1 MLRDAAGRGQHF
13 QDRFS
18 TPRKV
23 TCHQSCHIFRNITRH
38 IARQITLY
46 ITRQMTL
53 QRTRQITRNI
63 TGKIPCQITRHI
75 TRQKI
80 IIIISRGFMATV
92 AISYQVAI
100 TFSKEANL
108 RLSLQHFYS
117 WVALS
122 RNKKI
127 IRKPF
132 SV

>member
-1 MLRDAAGRGQHF
+1 MLRETAGRGQHF

-18 TPRKV
+18 VPRKV
-23 TCHQSCHIFRNITRH
+23 TCHQSRHIVRNITRH

-46 ITRQMTL
+46 VTRQMTL
-53 QRTRQITRNI
+53 RRTRQVTRNI
-63 TGKIPCQITRHI
+63 IGQTPCQITR
-75 TRQKI
+75 QAI
-80 IIIISRGFMATV
+80 IIIISHGLMGTV
-92 AISYQVAI
+92 AISYRVVI
-100 TFSKEANL
+100 TFSREANP

-117 WVALS
+117 SVALS

>member
-1 MLRDAAGRGQHF
+1 MLREAAGRGQHF

-46 ITRQMTL
+46 ITRQ
-53 QRTRQITRNI
+53 ITGNI

-80 IIIISRGFMATV
+80 IIIISHGFMATV

-100 TFSKEANL
+100 TFSKEANI
-108 RLSLQHFYS
+108 RLSLQHYYS

>member
-1 MLRDAAGRGQHF
+1 MLREAAGRGQHF

-38 IARQITLY
+38 IIRHIAPQISLY

-63 TGKIPCQITRHI
+63 TGKIPCQITR
-75 TRQKI
+75 QKI
-80 IIIISRGFMATV
+80 IIIISHGFMATV
-92 AISYQVAI
+92 AISFQVAI

-117 WVALS
+117 
-122 RNKKI
+122 
-127 IRKPF
+127 
-132 SV
+132 